1 MVRRGGV
8 LSCHVGNLNHH
19 GGNLDY
25 HGGISSLPT
34 QPPDTHPQGDPQ
46 RRGGRR
52 PPPFVEAAEGR
63 LPYGWVSGGWVGKEE
78 IPPW

>member
-8 LSCHVGNLNHH
+8 SNCHGGNLNHH

-34 QPPDTHPQGDPQ
+34 QPPDTHPEGYPQ
-46 RRGGRR
+46 RGGR
-52 PPPFVEAAEGR
+52 PEAA
-63 LPYGWVSGGWVGKEE
+63 
-78 IPPW
+78 PPLWRRPKAASLMDGCLEAG

>member
-8 LSCHVGNLNHH
+8 SNCHGGNLNHH

-34 QPPDTHPQGDPQ
+34 QPPDTHPEVYPQ
-46 RRGGRR
+46 RGGR
-52 PPPFVEAAEGR
+52 PEGR
-63 LPYGWVSGGWVGKEE
+63 LPCGWVSGGLVGKEE